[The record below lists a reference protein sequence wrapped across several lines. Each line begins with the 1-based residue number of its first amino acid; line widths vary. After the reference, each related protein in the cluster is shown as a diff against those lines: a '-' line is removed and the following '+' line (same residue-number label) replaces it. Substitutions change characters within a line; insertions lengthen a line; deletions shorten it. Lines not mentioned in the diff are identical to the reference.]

1 MTPLPTF
8 FTASSSR
15 VVGGLEM
22 YTDDVVV
29 DGVIEL
35 ITDHECSSLGI
46 HLLEQSFLDR
56 IGASACYYTLI
67 L

>member
-1 MTPLPTF
+1 MH
-8 FTASSSR
+8 
-15 VVGGLEM
+15 
-22 YTDDVVV
+22 TDNVVV

-35 ITDHECSSLGI
+35 VTDHECSSLGI

>member
-1 MTPLPTF
+1 MPTF

-22 YTDDVVV
+22 HTDDVVV

-35 ITDHECSSLGI
+35 VTDHECSSLGI